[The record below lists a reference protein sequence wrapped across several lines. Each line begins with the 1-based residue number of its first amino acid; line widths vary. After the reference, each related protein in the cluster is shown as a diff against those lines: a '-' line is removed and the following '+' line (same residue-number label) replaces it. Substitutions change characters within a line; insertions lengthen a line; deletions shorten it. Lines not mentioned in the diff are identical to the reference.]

1 MIRCIVRPCM
11 VIGYHISI
19 LLHLKSLITGTM
31 FDKSMHFS
39 SSKRQTVK
47 YVMYKITIARFL
59 NAVSSVYD
67 FRSRDGKFESQ
78 LGLITFMEIDHEMI
92 SAVTPHP
99 NLH

>member
-1 MIRCIVRPCM
+1 
-11 VIGYHISI
+11 
-19 LLHLKSLITGTM
+19 M
-31 FDKSMHFS
+31 FDKSMQFS

-59 NAVSSVYD
+59 NAVSSVFD
-67 FRSRDGKFESQ
+67 FRSRGGKFESQ

-99 NLH
+99 NLHWFMKGSCQLLVKACGQVLVNHLKE